1 MSHDIYPSLSG
12 AAAAWRH
19 LEVISNNL
27 SNTSTNG
34 YKEQRL
40 SFESAL
46 VSEGPL
52 GEGHV
57 AAAPTEQDF
66 SNGRLVSDNVSTHMA
81 LSGRGFFLLED
92 GTFTRAGA
100 FALDRNN
107 FLVTADGQRVLGE
120 NGPIQL
126 LENSE
131 MRVRTDGTILVDG
144 DVFDRFALVDAE
156 EIESVGG
163 NRWQTD
169 GPVLEAN
176 VEVIQG
182 ALEASNVD
190 PMRSM
195 TDLIQTSRY
204 FELYRSAMKTSD
216 EMDRTNIN
224 IARDS

>member
-12 AAAAWRH
+12 ASAAWRH

-52 GEGHV
+52 GEGYV

-66 SNGRLVSDNVSTHMA
+66 SDGRLVTDNVMTHMA
-81 LSGRGFFLLED
+81 LSGRGFFQLED
-92 GTFTRAGA
+92 GTLTRSGD
-100 FALDRNN
+100 FMLNHDN
-107 FLVTADGQRVLGE
+107 FLVTPDGQKVVGN
-120 NGPIQL
+120 NGPIQIL
-126 LENSE
+126 LNSE
-131 MRVRTDGTILVDG
+131 MRVRTDGTIMLDG
-144 DVFDRFALVDAE
+144 EVFDRFALVDAE
-156 EIESVGG
+156 EVESVGG
-163 NRWQTD
+163 NRWRTD
-169 GPVLEAN
+169 GPVYDVDA
-176 VEVIQG
+176 EVIQG

-204 FELYRSAMKTSD
+204 FEVYRSAMKASD

-224 IARDS
+224 IAREA

>member
-81 LSGRGFFLLED
+81 LSGRGFFFRRQEY
-92 GTFTRAGA
+92 
-100 FALDRNN
+100 
-107 FLVTADGQRVLGE
+107 LG
-120 NGPIQL
+120 
-126 LENSE
+126 
-131 MRVRTDGTILVDG
+131 R
-144 DVFDRFALVDAE
+144 
-156 EIESVGG
+156 
-163 NRWQTD
+163 
-169 GPVLEAN
+169 
-176 VEVIQG
+176 
-182 ALEASNVD
+182 
-190 PMRSM
+190 
-195 TDLIQTSRY
+195 
-204 FELYRSAMKTSD
+204 
-216 EMDRTNIN
+216 
-224 IARDS
+224 

>member
-52 GEGHV
+52 GEGYV

-66 SNGRLVSDNVSTHMA
+66 SNGRLVPDNVSTHMA

-92 GTFTRAGA
+92 DTFTRSGD
-100 FALDRNN
+100 FMLDHDN
-107 FLVTADGQRVLGE
+107 FLVTPDGQKVIGS

-126 LENSE
+126 LQNSE
-131 MRVRTDGTILVDG
+131 MRVRTDGTILLDG
-144 DVFDRFALVDAE
+144 EVFDRFALVDAE

-163 NRWQTD
+163 NRWRTD
-169 GPVLEAN
+169 GEIYEVG

-204 FELYRSAMKTSD
+204 FEIYRSAMKTSD

-224 IARDS
+224 IAREA